1 VDIEKELAR
10 TLARVD
16 TVLRVVI
23 ENQTIVTRIESKIDK
38 LFPQPS
44 EPNAVQINQIVK
56 GEAMSITGTQV
67 GGSSTFEAD
76 AILNGLADSAGFPA
90 GTVDTW
96 TTDDP
101 NITVG
106 PDSGPDVNEAGALDQ
121 VVITVPATDTQ
132 GSAPAGSPP
141 SYNLTVSVQLPTPAG
156 GTAPAPL
163 TMTVNVPLIQAPPPV
178 PTGVLINQ
186 IS

>member
-1 VDIEKELAR
+1 
-10 TLARVD
+10 
-16 TVLRVVI
+16 
-23 ENQTIVTRIESKIDK
+23 
-38 LFPQPS
+38 
-44 EPNAVQINQIVK
+44 
-56 GEAMSITGTQV
+56 MSITGTTI

-76 AILNGLADSAGFPA
+76 AILAGVADTAGFPA

-106 PDSGPDVNEAGALDQ
+106 PDTGPDVNETGTLDQ

-132 GSAPAGSPP
+132 GSAPAGSAP
-141 SYNLTVSVQLPTPAG
+141 SYNLTVSVQMPTPAG
-156 GTAPAPL
+156 GTVPAPL
-163 TMTVNVPLIQAPPPV
+163 TMTVNVPLLSAPPAV
-178 PTGVLINQ
+178 PTGVVINQ

>member
-1 VDIEKELAR
+1 MSERR
-10 TLARVD
+10 TLHEILHRV
-16 TVLRVVI
+16 RKI
-23 ENQTIVTRIESKIDK
+23 EQLVKRLVPRPTI
-38 LFPQPS
+38 
-44 EPNAVQINQIVK
+44 PNAVTILQIDGGTNM
-56 GEAMSITGTQV
+56 AITGTPI

-76 AILNGLADSAGFPA
+76 AILNGVADAAGFPA

-101 NITVG
+101 NITIG
-106 PDSGPDVNEAGALDQ
+106 PDSGPDVNQTGALDQ

-141 SYNLTVSVQLPTPAG
+141 SYNLTVSVQLPAPAG

-163 TMTVNVPLIQAPPPV
+163 TMTVNVPLISAPPAV
-178 PTGVLINQ
+178 PTGVVINQ
-186 IS
+186 VS